1 MSKNFDAIAT
11 VDISISS
18 PISSDASFD
27 DILIV
32 GAMPLVPNTD
42 GNEDP
47 VYPAEF
53 AAYASMEEV
62 TDAGWSATAD
72 TPDPVAV
79 AAQVAFSQSPRPTR
93 IFIAPI
99 PTGSGKTIQDA
110 VTTALTY
117 SGWYVCCPAI
127 TVSDSTNIAKLG
139 AVAAMIEAE
148 DKMFCYTELGFFAAD
163 PDATTVVGE
172 YYRTIPVF
180 GRRSSSE
187 ADADLFA
194 ANNYINVAF
203 AAKWLAYESGSETA
217 AFKQLAVV
225 LPADLTSAEMNA
237 LAAANVNYLMEV
249 GGRNV
254 TMVGKTLAGEWCDI
268 IRFRDW
274 LKNDMQ
280 VRVVNL
286 FIANPKVPYT
296 DSGIALV
303 QNQMLASL
311 MDGQMRGG
319 IADSEYDENGNE
331 NPGFVTSVPESAS
344 IPASDKAARILH
356 NCKFA
361 ARLAG
366 AIHFAEI
373 KGSLTY
379 EL

>member
-18 PISSDASFD
+18 PVSSDASFD

-32 GAMPLVPNTD
+32 GALPATPNVD
-42 GNEDP
+42 GNNDP
-47 VYPAEF
+47 VYPDEF
-53 AAYASMEEV
+53 ASYASMEEV
-62 TDAGWSATAD
+62 EDAGWTASGD
-72 TPDPVAV
+72 SPDPVAL

-93 IFIAPI
+93 IYIAPI
-99 PTGSGKTIQDA
+99 PSGSGKTIEDA
-110 VTTALTY
+110 VTTALGY
-117 SGWYVCCPAI
+117 SGWYVCCPAVA
-127 TVSDSTNIAKLG
+127 VSDTANINKYA
-139 AVAAMIEAE
+139 AVAAKIETQ
-148 DKMFCYTELGFFAAD
+148 DKMFCYTEMKYF
-163 PDATTVVGE
+163 ATTPNAATVTGE
-172 YYRTIPVF
+172 FYRTVPVF
-180 GRRSSSE
+180 GRRSATE
-187 ADADLFA
+187 ADADLYT

-203 AAKWLAYESGSETA
+203 AVKWLSYDSGSETS

-225 LPADLTSAEMNA
+225 LPAELTSAQMGA
-237 LAAANVNYLMEV
+237 LADANINYLMEV

-280 VRVVNL
+280 TRVVNL

-296 DSGIALV
+296 DAGIALV

-319 IADSEYDENGNE
+319 IAESEYDSDGNE
-331 NPGFVTSVPESAS
+331 TPGFITSVPESAN

-356 NCKFA
+356 DCKFA